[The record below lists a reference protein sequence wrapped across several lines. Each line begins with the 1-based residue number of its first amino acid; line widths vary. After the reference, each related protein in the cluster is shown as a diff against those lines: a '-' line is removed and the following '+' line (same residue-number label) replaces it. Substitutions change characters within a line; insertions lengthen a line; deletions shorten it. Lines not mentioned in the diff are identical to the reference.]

1 MNTRHRSPHL
11 GFSLIEA
18 LICLLVL
25 AVLAA
30 IAAPA
35 LQQML
40 QRQRLQLAAQ
50 TLYIDLQQARSLALQ
65 GARSIHLR
73 IHQDELGACYVIHAG
88 SAAADCS
95 CSGAGTA
102 QCKSDVVAIK
112 TQGFPAKANS
122 PALQAN
128 VSGMV
133 FAGRQ
138 GTVSSTG
145 SLDLSQSQAGKVRHV
160 VSIMGRV
167 RSCSPD
173 GSVPRLARCA

>member
-1 MNTRHRSPHL
+1 MSTSQNHL

-35 LQQML
+35 LQQMF

-50 TLYIDLQQARSLALQ
+50 ALYIDLQQARSLALQ
-65 GARSIHLR
+65 GARSVHLR
-73 IHQDELGACYVIHAG
+73 IHQDEQGACYVIHAG
-88 SAAADCS
+88 STAADCS
-95 CSGAGTA
+95 CSASGTA
-102 QCKSDVVAIK
+102 QCRPDVSAIK
-112 TQGFPAKANS
+112 VQGFPANANS
-122 PALQAN
+122 PALRAN

-145 SLDLSQSQAGKVRHV
+145 SLDLTQAQAGKVRHV

-167 RSCSPD
+167 RACSPD
-173 GSVPRLARCA
+173 GSVPQLARCA